1 MVPHPLRR
9 IDVDSAERAPAQR
22 RPLRHRTAERGLLQ
36 RCSYPRAVARATV
49 PPLGRDSKVIRRYVF
64 PDGELLDVGEL
75 VALAQEHNLEVHHV
89 ESLREHYAL
98 TTRRWLDNLESNWDQ
113 AVTLVGAGR
122 ARVWRLYLAGAA
134 VNFEL
139 GSAQIHQV
147 LAVNTAL
154 NGSHRGE
161 NGLPLRLIFER
172 QPLSDTSG
180 ESRSRAD
187 SPSTS
192 TTLQPH
198 RRT

>member
-1 MVPHPLRR
+1 MSTPGPKAPPGR
-9 IDVDSAERAPAQR
+9 IG
-22 RPLRHRTAERGLLQ
+22 RHG
-36 RCSYPRAVARATV
+36 
-49 PPLGRDSKVIRRYVF
+49 LGRDSKVISRYVF

-75 VALAQEHNLEVHHV
+75 VALAQEHNLE
-89 ESLREHYAL
+89 
-98 TTRRWLDNLESNWDQ
+98 SNWDQ

-122 ARVWRLYLAGAA
+122 ARAWRLYLAGAA

-198 RRT
+198 QRT